1 MSVDLIHLLDM
12 LLCFFRRA
20 SSSSFFQIS
29 YLDLSLSL
37 PTPLLHSSHFKTAAC
52 SCRALRDA
60 ADDRTAWSSA
70 LERALPGVR
79 ALLEASPPDW
89 ALEERKGTAG
99 ELRHPK
105 LLLAALA
112 AGSEFAAQVFNRELD
127 NEAEDFLLSCY
138 DAKLSLERWR
148 PSAGD
153 EDEEGG
159 GEKEEGKEVAAAA
172 GVLTRARAAAA
183 ALAAAAAATAAA
195 APSPSSSSSFGE
207 CPRSPR
213 LTRRRRM
220 RPEEEKAVAATAA
233 AAAAAAAVA
242 SSSRGPPSPAA
253 TAPGRRKRR
262 KKSKRSPAP
271 GLPLRGI
278 SPTYTAR
285 YLPMGRSLA
294 VETGVGAGR
303 VRAAAAAGAPPPP
316 PPRSHED
323 GGNGNGGGAS
333 PPPAPPPP
341 PPSPLSLSPGDA
353 VEVQWKATESHPYG
367 FWLGCVV
374 SVFSPEG
381 SGVAAASAA
390 RETATAATRDG
401 GAASGGGGGGNGN
414 AAAASSSSAATV
426 DVLFQQ
432 YGLDSPWQVVYSV
445 PLLPPGSN
453 IDSPVNGDPAFGF
466 VGGVRGPLTAAELG
480 RWEGAWRSAEG
491 AAAVRGRS
499 RPARALSAGLAS
511 ASPRGAPAAG
521 GGAAPAPAHASA
533 PLVVS

>member
-1 MSVDLIHLLDM
+1 LTSSIFLI
-12 LLCFFRRA
+12 CSSAFFRRA

-220 RPEEEKAVAATAA
+220 RPEEEKAVAATAV
-233 AAAAAAAVA
+233 AAAAVA

-323 GGNGNGGGAS
+323 GGNVNGGGAS

-432 YGLDSPWQVVYSV
+432 YGLDSPWQVVSSV

-511 ASPRGAPAAG
+511 AAPRGAPAAG
-521 GGAAPAPAHASA
+521 GGAAPAPAPAHASA

>member
-1 MSVDLIHLLDM
+1 MGYHRCNLCGGWAKADFVKIASCFKDCVPSGSMPPPHVLRFLLGREAACPD
-12 LLCFFRRA
+12 
-20 SSSSFFQIS
+20 S
-29 YLDLSLSL
+29 
-37 PTPLLHSSHFKTAAC
+37 PVLHSKSKSDGEA
-52 SCRALRDA
+52 SCYRQVLDAWAA
-60 ADDRTAWSSA
+60 ADRANAKETIGARRVR
-70 LERALPGVR
+70 ERR
-79 ALLEASPPDW
+79 
-89 ALEERKGTAG
+89 G
-99 ELRHPK
+99 E
-105 LLLAALA
+105 ALA
-112 AGSEFAAQVFNRELD
+112 VAHAA
-127 NEAEDFLLSCY
+127 
-138 DAKLSLERWR
+138 
-148 PSAGD
+148 
-153 EDEEGG
+153 
-159 GEKEEGKEVAAAA
+159 
-172 GVLTRARAAAA
+172 RARAPREAELELLAQTAGGSRMTIDGVLEQSGRRLDLAFVDCEAAA
-183 ALAAAAAATAAA
+183 EAALRTPEGRRALAPGLVDPLEPSEGNMATVATAALIDA
-195 APSPSSSSSFGE
+195 GMPDELAEERAEAMAPELAKSE
-207 CPRSPR
+207 
-213 LTRRRRM
+213 RRR
-220 RPEEEKAVAATAA
+220 
-233 AAAAAAAVA
+233 
-242 SSSRGPPSPAA
+242 S
-253 TAPGRRKRR
+253 GRR
-262 KKSKRSPAP
+262 
-271 GLPLRGI
+271 
-278 SPTYTAR
+278 T
-285 YLPMGRSLA
+285 
-294 VETGVGAGR
+294 
-303 VRAAAAAGAPPPP
+303 AAGAPPPP

-323 GGNGNGGGAS
+323 GGNVNGGGAS

-511 ASPRGAPAAG
+511 AAPRGAPAAG
-521 GGAAPAPAHASA
+521 GGAAPAPAPAHASA